1 MPGEVWRQVIRAG
14 VESTPGVAVTPTRKM
29 YWDAFTLAPTR
40 DSRPVRVATGTRDN
54 VRGHTQGPFAVG
66 GSLTTRISPAE
77 LDELLSLAIDGTP
90 VLDTPVGATLA
101 RRRVYTPDDTSSATI
116 QTNDGAALWTASG
129 VRANSMTLDGSVD
142 GETNLSFDL
151 FGSSF
156 GTLGALTG
164 VGTDRNVNY
173 LEGWQAT
180 FSMAPFGSSTY
191 TTYPALVFAYNITV
205 GNNLGRVY
213 TLNNTLNANRT
224 STGLIDITASLTFDA
239 SDAQGQQVIADWQT
253 DGRRVIRLTFV
264 GATNDIETGQT
275 STFMIELPGAWT
287 APDMTGETQGVR
299 SYAQPMQYVYD
310 SVLGAGIKIT
320 TINARTTLW

>member
-1 MPGEVWRQVIRAG
+1 MPGEVWRSVIRAG
-14 VESTPGVAVTPTRKM
+14 KETTPGTAVVPTRKM
-29 YWDAFTLAPTR
+29 YWDAFSLTPTR

-77 LDELLSLAIDGTP
+77 VDELLELAIDGTP
-90 VLDTPVGATLA
+90 AVTTPSGGTLA
-101 RRRVYTPDDTSSATI
+101 RQRVYTPDDTSSATI
-116 QTNDGAALWTASG
+116 QMNDGAALWTASG

-156 GTLGALTG
+156 ATLGALTG
-164 VGTDRNVNY
+164 SVTDRNVFY
-173 LEGWQAT
+173 LESWQAT

-191 TTYPALVFAYNITV
+191 TTYPNLVFAYNVTV

-239 SDAQGQQVIADWQT
+239 SDAQAQQVITDWQA
-253 DGRRVIRLTFV
+253 DGRRVIRLTFL
-264 GATNDIETGQT
+264 GTTADIEAGQT
-275 STFMIELPGAWT
+275 SMFQIELPGAWT
-287 APDMTGETQGVR
+287 APDMTGETQSVR
-299 SYAQPMQYVYD
+299 SYAQPMQYIYD

-320 TINARTTLW
+320 TINGRATIW